1 MDLFHHTSHKISSI
15 VTRNY
20 SSSFY
25 LSTTLLE
32 PEIRTAIHGIY
43 GFVRYADEIVD
54 TFHDFDKESLID
66 EFERDMKLA
75 IERGISLNPV
85 LDSFQLAVNKYNIPY
100 EYIDAFLK
108 SMKMD
113 ISKKKYLNPDET
125 KDYIYG
131 SANVVGLMCLKVFCY
146 RDQKLFDKLI
156 YPAEMLGSAFQ
167 KVNFLRDLKA
177 DVEGLERNYFSNF
190 DKNTFDEKAKTE
202 LIKEI
207 EHEFD
212 IALTGIAAL
221 PGRSRLAVL
230 TAYTY
235 YRTLLNKI
243 KHTKATLILKKRIRI
258 SKTRKLTLMAKAAI
272 EYKLNLIQ

>member
-1 MDLFHHTSHKISSI
+1 MELFHFTSHKVSSI

-54 TFHDFDKESLID
+54 TFHDFDKVVLIN
-66 EFERDMKLA
+66 EFEKEMQLA

-85 LDSFQLAVNKYNIPY
+85 LDAFQIAVNRYKIPY
-100 EYIDAFLK
+100 AYIDAFMK

-113 ISKKKYLNPDET
+113 ISKKEYLNAAET
-125 KDYIYG
+125 EEYIYG
-131 SANVVGLMCLKVFCY
+131 SANVVGLMCLKVFCHH
-146 RDQKLFDKLI
+146 DQKLFEELVH
-156 YPAEMLGSAFQ
+156 PAEMLGSAFQ

-177 DVEGLERNYFSNF
+177 DVEGLERSYFAGF
-190 DKNTFDEKAKTE
+190 DKNNFDEKAKMA
-202 LIKEI
+202 LIKDI
-207 EHEFD
+207 EKEFD
-212 IALTGIAAL
+212 IALTGLRRL
-221 PGRSRLAVL
+221 PGRSRFAVL

-243 KHTKATLILKKRIRI
+243 KRTEAGHILQKRIRI
-258 SKTRKLTLMAKAAI
+258 SNTRKLTLMAKAAI
-272 EYKLNLIQ
+272 EYKLNLI